1 MNKIQERKRKYGSPY
16 FRNSLSTQKP
26 QIQDNL
32 SQDRLGFTRKGDFS
46 FHPFSHGHEVA
57 VILEGSECFQSS
69 SRRTVWAGSIRQ
81 SAHLQHLSGC
91 ELGTEETHHSICA
104 PESSSALGEWCQVW
118 IWKEKQSFTVSN
130 ACALLCRNT
139 GKRVAGGGDGVLCRH
154 SQDTLGLLRPH
165 RAGGCRVASALSL
178 IKV

>member
-1 MNKIQERKRKYGSPY
+1 MNKIQERKRKYGPPY

-91 ELGTEETHHSICA
+91 ELGTEETHHSIWPQRAHQLWGNDAKSEFGKKSSLLLWVTHVPCSA
-104 PESSSALGEWCQVW
+104 GTQGNEWPAVGMESS
-118 IWKEKQSFTVSN
+118 
-130 ACALLCRNT
+130 
-139 GKRVAGGGDGVLCRH
+139 AGTAR
-154 SQDTLGLLRPH
+154 TR
-165 RAGGCRVASALSL
+165 
-178 IKV
+178 